1 MRLNQ
6 GRPARDLSQPQGKDH
21 VMKNVQGHRR
31 KGLLA
36 AGLLATTVLASGGLA
51 WSLAGTSV
59 AGATESPAT
68 APLGLAPVVN
78 QAGFADLAEKVRAA
92 VVNIATTE
100 NVDQTAEQGT
110 PNFQGQMPNFPP
122 GSPFGQMFRHFFE
135 GQGQMRTAP
144 AHALGSGFL
153 VDPAGYV
160 VTNNHVIDHA
170 HQVKVTLNDG
180 QTYTAK
186 VVGRDAKTD
195 LALLKIEAGKPLP
208 YVAFGDSGKE
218 RVGDWVIAVG
228 NPFGLGGTVTAGI
241 VSAHDRNLNHGPYDD
256 YLQID
261 APINPGNS
269 GGPLFNQSGQV
280 IGIDTAIYSPNGG
293 SVGIGFAIPSSVATK
308 VVAQLREHGKVERG
322 WLGVAM
328 QPLTPALASAIGHP
342 EAQGVIVNKVIAD
355 SPASKAEL
363 QQGDVIT
370 AFNGEA
376 VKDPRELAMQVAN
389 TAGGSDAKLTIL
401 RDGKQSTVDVAL
413 GEQPVEQA
421 AVQQDDSNTS
431 PVGMALASLTHDAQ
445 QQLGLD
451 PSVKGVV
458 VERVMPGS
466 RAEQSGVQSGDVI
479 MRVGNEAVTSPA
491 AASAKIHAA
500 EHDKKAAVPLL
511 VMRDGSTYYLALQ
524 LDKA

>member
-1 MRLNQ
+1 M
-6 GRPARDLSQPQGKDH
+6 
-21 VMKNVQGHRR
+21 MNVQGHRR

-36 AGLLATTVLASGGLA
+36 SGLLATTVLAGGGFA
-51 WSLAGTSV
+51 WSS
-59 AGATESPAT
+59 AGASEP
-68 APLGLAPVVN
+68 PLGLAPVVN
-78 QAGFADLAEKVRAA
+78 QAGFADLAEKVRPA

-100 NVDQTAEQGT
+100 DVDQAAEHGS
-110 PNFQGQMPNFPP
+110 PNFQGQMPNLPP
-122 GSPFGQMFRHFFE
+122 GSPLGPMFRHFFE
-135 GQGQMRTAP
+135 GQGQARMTP
-144 AHALGSGFL
+144 AHALGSGFI

-160 VTNNHVIDHA
+160 VTNNHVVDHA

-186 VVGRDAKTD
+186 VVGRDEKTD
-195 LALLKIEAGKPLP
+195 LAVLKIEAGKSLP

-218 RVGDWVIAVG
+218 RVGDWVVAVG

-241 VSAHDRNLNHGPYDD
+241 VSAHDRDLNHGPYDD

-293 SVGIGFAIPSSVATK
+293 SVGIGFAIPSNVATK

-328 QPLTPALASAIGHP
+328 QPLTPTLASAIGHP
-342 EAQGVIVNKVIAD
+342 EAQGVIINKVMDD
-355 SPASKAEL
+355 SPAAKAKL

-370 AFNGEA
+370 AFNGDA
-376 VKDPRELAMQVAN
+376 IKDPRDLAMQVAN
-389 TAGGSDAKLTIL
+389 VAGGTDAKITIL
-401 RDGKQSTVDVAL
+401 RDGKQSIVDVAISA
-413 GEQPVEQA
+413 QPIEQA
-421 AVQQDDSNTS
+421 ALQPDDSNS
-431 PVGMALASLTHDAQ
+431 APVGMALTALTHDEQ
-445 QQLGLD
+445 QQMGLD
-451 PSVKGVV
+451 PSVKGVIV
-458 VERVMPGS
+458 ARVTPGS
-466 RAEQSGVQSGDVI
+466 RADQSGVQSGDVI
-479 MRVGNEAVTSPA
+479 VRVGNEAVTSPA
-491 AASAKIHAA
+491 EASAKIHAA

-511 VMRDGSTYYLALQ
+511 VMREGATYYLALQ